1 MRKRVKTVTTKNL
14 DLKQTTNSNSLFW
27 AAAFVAAFFL
37 LLHSNNSVLFY
48 QSWLHVKELSVR
60 ILVLEDNETLAL
72 GISHALSSAGY
83 AVDVLNDGLEG
94 RQVLEYEPYDLLVLD
109 LGLPHLDGMD
119 LLKNLRK
126 QRSKLPVLIISAR
139 DKLDQKILGLESGA
153 DDYLCKPFA
162 LEEVV
167 ARVNALLRRALQNG
181 QSRITIGDL
190 SFDTTTRTLTCKDE
204 RVELS
209 SRETSIFEQLLLHAN
224 HVLSKENIASHIA
237 AFDDDFNPT
246 AIETYISRLRKKLGE
261 SVVLQTVRGLGYIL
275 ITKKQ

>member
-1 MRKRVKTVTTKNL
+1 
-14 DLKQTTNSNSLFW
+14 
-27 AAAFVAAFFL
+27 
-37 LLHSNNSVLFY
+37 
-48 QSWLHVKELSVR
+48 VR

-72 GISHALSSAGY
+72 GISHALSSAGF

-181 QSRITIGDL
+181 QSRITLGDL
-190 SFDTTTRTLTCKDE
+190 SFDTTTRTLTCNDE
-204 RVELS
+204 RIELS

-224 HVLSKENIASHIA
+224 QVLSKENIASHIA

>member
-1 MRKRVKTVTTKNL
+1 M
-14 DLKQTTNSNSLFW
+14 
-27 AAAFVAAFFL
+27 
-37 LLHSNNSVLFY
+37 
-48 QSWLHVKELSVR
+48 R

-72 GISHALSSAGY
+72 GISHALNSAGY
-83 AVDVLNDGLEG
+83 AVDVLDDGLEG
-94 RQVLEYEPYDLLVLD
+94 KNVLEYEPYDLLVLD

-126 QRSKLPVLIISAR
+126 RQSKLPVLIISAR

-167 ARVNALLRRALQNG
+167 ARVNALLRRSLQDG
-181 QSRITIGDL
+181 LSHIILGDL
-190 SFDTTTRTLTCKDE
+190 AFDTSSRTLTCKGE
-204 RVELS
+204 RIELS
-209 SRETSIFEQLLLHAN
+209 SRETSIFEHLLTHAN
-224 HVLSKENIASHIA
+224 QVLSKDNIASHIS

-275 ITKKQ
+275 ITKNR

>member
-1 MRKRVKTVTTKNL
+1 M
-14 DLKQTTNSNSLFW
+14 
-27 AAAFVAAFFL
+27 
-37 LLHSNNSVLFY
+37 
-48 QSWLHVKELSVR
+48 R

-72 GISHALSSAGY
+72 GISHALSSAGF

-181 QSRITIGDL
+181 QSRITLGDL
-190 SFDTTTRTLTCKDE
+190 SFDTTTRTLTCNDE

-224 HVLSKENIASHIA
+224 QVLSKENIASHIA

>member
-1 MRKRVKTVTTKNL
+1 M
-14 DLKQTTNSNSLFW
+14 
-27 AAAFVAAFFL
+27 
-37 LLHSNNSVLFY
+37 
-48 QSWLHVKELSVR
+48 R

-72 GISHALSSAGY
+72 GISHALSSAGF

-94 RQVLEYEPYDLLVLD
+94 KHVLEYEPYDLLVLD

-119 LLKNLRK
+119 LLKNLRRH
-126 QRSKLPVLIISAR
+126 QSNLPVLIISAR

-167 ARVNALLRRALQNG
+167 ARVNALLRRTLQNG
-181 QSRITIGDL
+181 QTLITLGDL
-190 SFDTTTRTLTCKDE
+190 NFDTHSRTLTCKGE

-209 SRETSIFEQLLLHAN
+209 SRETSIFEHLLLHAN
-224 HVLSKENIASHIA
+224 QVLSKENIASHIA

-261 SVVLQTVRGLGYIL
+261 CVTLQTVRGLGYIL
-275 ITKKQ
+275 ITKH

>member
-1 MRKRVKTVTTKNL
+1 M
-14 DLKQTTNSNSLFW
+14 
-27 AAAFVAAFFL
+27 
-37 LLHSNNSVLFY
+37 
-48 QSWLHVKELSVR
+48 R

-72 GISHALSSAGY
+72 GISHALSSAGF

-119 LLKNLRK
+119 LLKGLRRH
-126 QRSKLPVLIISAR
+126 QSNLPVLIISAR
-139 DKLDQKILGLESGA
+139 DKLDQKILGLECGA

-167 ARVNALLRRALQNG
+167 ARVNALLRRSLQNG
-181 QSRITIGDL
+181 QSLITFGNL
-190 SFDTTTRTLTCKDE
+190 SFDTNTRTLTCNGE
-204 RVELS
+204 RIELS

-224 HVLSKENIASHIA
+224 QVLSKENIASHIA

-246 AIETYISRLRKKLGE
+246 AIETYVSRLRKKLGD

-275 ITKKQ
+275 ITKKR

>member
-1 MRKRVKTVTTKNL
+1 M
-14 DLKQTTNSNSLFW
+14 
-27 AAAFVAAFFL
+27 
-37 LLHSNNSVLFY
+37 
-48 QSWLHVKELSVR
+48 R

-72 GISHALSSAGY
+72 GISHALSSAGF

-181 QSRITIGDL
+181 QSRITLGDL
-190 SFDTTTRTLTCKDE
+190 SFDTTTRTLTCNDE
-204 RVELS
+204 RIELS

-224 HVLSKENIASHIA
+224 QVLSKENIASHIA